1 MSKMIN
7 LGIDEKLME
16 ESNNFLS
23 NTKSK
28 MKYTSSINSDL
39 NSLEWLDL
47 IEEVCPYIDKLV
59 RTPKVSLVS
68 QTEVRKIEKAKKTS
82 VESVKNLSKHTDY
95 IDKIDEVTGD
105 VLPSKL
111 LVALREETFNTYE
124 NRYIYTII
132 MNLLRFIKL
141 KEEEFKHLEV
151 KDYKSLNYT
160 STTTNGK
167 DKVDIEVKITTRPTS
182 KSNDDSTLK
191 EINYIKKRFENI
203 MKFINTWL
211 ASEFI
216 TSLEKEHAPLV
227 SPPIRKTNLILRN
240 PNFQMA
246 TKLWD
251 FLYSVDDDKSNA
263 SKGLDSRG
271 NQNLKRIL
279 DNAFLADYYVIDSIS
294 ADKRLEKESINKYAL
309 LLIANQVQNT
319 IDLLLSNGIKI
330 NQSELLKMLEAGTLK
345 EKSASQI
352 GSIDIKKKFQHE
364 MDEYLKKTNELL

>member
-1 MSKMIN
+1 MSKTIN
-7 LGIDEKLME
+7 IQVDENLME
-16 ESNNFLS
+16 ESNRFLS

-39 NSLEWLDL
+39 NSLDWLDL

-68 QTEVRKIEKAKKTS
+68 ETEVRKIEKAKKTS

-95 IDKIDEVTGD
+95 IDKIDKVTGD

-111 LVALREETFNTYE
+111 LVSFREETFNTYE

-141 KEEEFKHLEV
+141 KEEDFKHLEV
-151 KDYKSLNYT
+151 KDYKTLEYI

-167 DKVDIEVKITTRPTS
+167 DKVDIELKITTRPTS
-182 KSNDDSTLK
+182 KSNNEDIVK
-191 EINYIKKRFENI
+191 EINYIKKRFESI
-203 MKFINTWL
+203 KKFINTWL
-211 ASEFI
+211 ASEFV

-251 FLYSVDDDKSNA
+251 FLYSIDESNESVA
-263 SKGLDSRG
+263 KGLDSKG
-271 NQNLKRIL
+271 NKNLKKIL

-294 ADKRLEKESINKYAL
+294 VDKKMEKEKINKYAL

-330 NQSELLKMLEAGTLK
+330 NQSELLKMLEADSLK
-345 EKSASQI
+345 DKSASQI